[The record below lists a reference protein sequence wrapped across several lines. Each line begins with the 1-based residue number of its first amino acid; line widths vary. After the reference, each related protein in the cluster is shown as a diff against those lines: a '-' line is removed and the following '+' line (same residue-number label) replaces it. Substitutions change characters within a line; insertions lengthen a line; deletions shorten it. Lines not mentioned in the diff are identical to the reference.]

1 MPARAIRRSGT
12 PVRWHRTPTNCAQ
25 SSLKTAQKKV
35 LSTMRGL
42 LRHVATLRNKP
53 TAVDVNDTSAWR
65 AYVAVQYRAGAAVMD
80 KVWRAQR
87 LGVVACVLR
96 SSQQFFRAFV
106 PHCLLYRFN
115 GYAGSA
121 G

>member
-1 MPARAIRRSGT
+1 
-12 PVRWHRTPTNCAQ
+12 
-25 SSLKTAQKKV
+25 
-35 LSTMRGL
+35 MRGL

-65 AYVAVQYRAGAAVMD
+65 AYVVAQYRVGAAVKD
-80 KVWRAQR
+80 KVWRAR
-87 LGVVACVLR
+87 NAWVWWRAC
-96 SSQQFFRAFV
+96 SEAPSNFCRAFV
-106 PHCLLYRFN
+106 PHCLLLRFN